1 MITYFHPLTAVHP
14 AATGAVDVV
23 RRLQEAGFV
32 AYWAGG
38 CVRDL
43 IMGRVAKDYDVA
55 TNAVPDKVMELFPDS
70 VAVGKSFGVVR
81 VPLAGNWYEV
91 ATFRKDAV
99 YVDGRHPTAV
109 TFSDPE
115 TDAQRRDFTI
125 NALFYDPLREE
136 VLDYV
141 EGSRDIERHIVR
153 AVGEPGLRF
162 REDHLRLLRAVR
174 FVSTLDFSIDP
185 ATAAA
190 IRETAGC
197 IATISV
203 ERIHDELSRLLVEAK
218 RAGAALVSLR
228 DLGLLSVILPEVAAM
243 EGVEQPPEYHPE
255 GDVFRHTVMML
266 DEMTTD
272 DPRLAWAVLLHD
284 VGKPPTAEFKEG
296 RWRFE
301 CHANVGADAARAI
314 LERLRFSSDDIAAIT
329 FMVGNHMRFSDV
341 KSMRRST
348 VRRLVGGGTFEAEL
362 ELHRLDC
369 TASHGDLVNYHY
381 LCEFQEQMAAEPV
394 LPDPWINGRDIIAC
408 GVKEGP
414 EVGVW
419 RKKAY
424 DAQLEGTFADRDTLL
439 AWLRA
444 EMGAGRVPDAG
455 AVMMR

>member
-1 MITYFHPLTAVHP
+1 MITYSLPLSLTHP
-14 AATGAVDVV
+14 AAAGAVDVV
-23 RRLQEAGFV
+23 RRLRAAGFT

-43 IMGRVAKDYDVA
+43 IMGRIAKDFDVA
-55 TNAVPDKVMELFPDS
+55 TNAIPETVMELFLQAVP
-70 VAVGKSFGVVR
+70 VGKSFGVVR

-91 ATFRKDAV
+91 ATFRKDAA
-99 YVDGRHPTAV
+99 YVDGRHPTSI

-115 TDAQRRDFTI
+115 TDAQRRDFTV
-125 NALFYDPLREE
+125 NGLFYDPLSED

-141 EGSRDIERHIVR
+141 DGSRDIERRIIR
-153 AVGEPGLRF
+153 AVGEPGQRF

-174 FVSTLDFSIDP
+174 FATTLDFVIDP
-185 ATAAA
+185 ATALA
-190 IRETAGC
+190 IRDNAPS
-197 IATISV
+197 IATISA
-203 ERIHDELSRLLVEAK
+203 ERIREELSRLLVEAK
-218 RAGAALVSLR
+218 RAGEALVTLR
-228 DLGLLSVILPEVAAM
+228 DLGLLKVILPEVAAM
-243 EGVEQPPEYHPE
+243 QGVEQPPEFHPE
-255 GDVFRHTVMML
+255 GDVFRHTVIML
-266 DEMTTD
+266 DEMQTD

-301 CHANVGADAARAI
+301 CHANVGAEGARAI
-314 LERLRFSSDDIAAIT
+314 LERLRFSSEDTEAIV

-348 VRRLVGGGTFEAEL
+348 LRRLVGAPTFTAEL

-381 LCEFQEQMAAEPV
+381 LGEFQEQMEAEPV
-394 LPDPWINGRDIIAC
+394 LPEPWINGRDIIAL
-408 GVKEGP
+408 GLRQGP

-424 DAQLEGTFADRDTLL
+424 DAQLEGTFADREALL
-439 AWLRA
+439 AWLKA
-444 EMGAGRVPDAG
+444 EMGGKQNTEQQNVE
-455 AVMMR
+455 